1 MEVNTI
7 LAIFGG
13 LGVGSLLNTLITHFT
28 NQKSKKEERR
38 YEEKKTAYVGLLT
51 SIHDA
56 AISASDENRPP
67 SSEVQHD
74 SILSRH
80 QRHSCHRPAL
90 MVNCWQR
97 RQIQTNC
104 RLSCNHTKNYQNKIK
119 LITLLNIQEIISSSS
134 ISSIA

>member
-80 QRHSCHRPAL
+80 QRHSCHRPA
-90 MVNCWQR
+90 
-97 RQIQTNC
+97 I
-104 RLSCNHTKNYQNKIK
+104 SCYAARAN
-119 LITLLNIQEIISSSS
+119 
-134 ISSIA
+134 

>member
-80 QRHSCHRPAL
+80 QRHSCHRPAKYFCL
-90 MVNCWQR
+90 FFMELGN
-97 RQIQTNC
+97 
-104 RLSCNHTKNYQNKIK
+104 SCNYT
-119 LITLLNIQEIISSSS
+119 
-134 ISSIA
+134 

>member
-80 QRHSCHRPAL
+80 QRHSCHRPVVL
-90 MVNCWQR
+90 QLSIFTTVSTTER
-97 RQIQTNC
+97 GIFS
-104 RLSCNHTKNYQNKIK
+104 RLAT
-119 LITLLNIQEIISSSS
+119 
-134 ISSIA
+134 